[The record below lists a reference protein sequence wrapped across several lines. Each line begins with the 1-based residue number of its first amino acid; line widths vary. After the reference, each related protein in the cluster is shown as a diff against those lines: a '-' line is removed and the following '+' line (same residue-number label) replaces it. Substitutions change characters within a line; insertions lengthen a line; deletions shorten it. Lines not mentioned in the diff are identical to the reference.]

1 MQPNTH
7 AQDVEGVLKSS
18 NVIASTGLTQ
28 VEADKRLAEFGP
40 NLLIEKGA
48 KSPWRI
54 LWEQFTA
61 TMVLILVGAG
71 ALS

>member
-7 AQDVEGVLKSS
+7 AQDVDTVLKSS
-18 NVIASTGLTQ
+18 NVIAASGLTQ
-28 VEADKRLAEFGP
+28 AEADKRLAEYGP

-54 LWEQFTA
+54 SRFML
-61 TMVLILVGAG
+61 GA
-71 ALS
+71 S